1 VRQKTA
7 TPAAQHEQKSLRFA
21 QGSLWDTPEHSTASV
36 VTEAFAT
43 PRYEMITEPAQ
54 LETLLPRILAAP
66 VVAVDTETTGLDP
79 LTDRL
84 RLIQVATP
92 HLTVVVDVQT
102 CPAQALRPLFSQTHE
117 LLFHNAGFDLQFL
130 TQAGLPWPTHI
141 FDTMLMSQVLG
152 AGKAEGNLSRCG
164 LELVV
169 KRYLGLSL
177 PKEEQ
182 RSQWEGLLRSEQLA
196 YAARDA
202 AVLQPLAER
211 LKEDLHTA
219 SLDRVAAIE
228 NRCVPALA
236 WLESAGLPI
245 DAERWLARAQGD
257 EARVRALEQQLD
269 TIVGQGE
276 TATNLLLNSAPT
288 VNWQS
293 PAQVLQVLRSRGH
306 QIDSTHAAAL
316 ATLDDPLAY
325 ALLEYRDAV
334 IRAQTFGRE
343 WLEAHRHPLTG
354 RIHAQYIQIG
364 TPSGRMAC
372 IRPNV
377 QNIPR
382 SPAYRACIRAAEGH
396 VLVKADFSQI
406 ELRIAA
412 VIANDPAMLSAFQHR
427 QDLHAVTAAR
437 VLNVPLDQVEKSQRQ
452 LAKALNFGLVY
463 GMGARGLQTY
473 AARHYHVALTAA
485 QANRHRQ
492 TFFHTYRGLWRW
504 QQHVARRL
512 QQHANMETYTLVG
525 RRQLN
530 VRHLPVALNSPV
542 QGTGADGLKLA
553 LARLFEYRHD
563 VPWTRLVACVHD
575 ELVAECPAD
584 EAEQTAQWLAHH
596 MTVAMAEILGNTV
609 PVVIETSV
617 GRDWT
622 GGE

>member
-1 VRQKTA
+1 MRQKIA
-7 TPAAQHEQKSLRFA
+7 TPAAQNEQKSPRFV
-21 QGSLWDTPEHSTASV
+21 QGSLWDTPTSSLASV
-36 VTEAFAT
+36 VTETFVT
-43 PRYEMITEPAQ
+43 PRYEMVTEPAQ
-54 LETLLPRILAAP
+54 LETVLPQLLDAP

-84 RLIQVATP
+84 RLIQLATP
-92 HLTVVVDVQT
+92 TLTVIVDVQT
-102 CPAQALRPLFSQTHE
+102 CPVQALRPLFSQAHE

-130 TQAGLPWPTHI
+130 TQAGLPWPAHL

-169 KRYLGLSL
+169 KRYLSVSL

-182 RSQWEGLLRSEQLA
+182 RSQWDGPLRLEQLA

-202 AVLQPLAER
+202 AVLLPLAER
-211 LKEDLHTA
+211 LQQDLHTA
-219 SLDRVAAIE
+219 GLDRVAAIE

-236 WLESAGLPI
+236 WLEGAGLPI
-245 DAERWLARAQGD
+245 DAERWFTRAQRD
-257 EARVRALEQQLD
+257 EERVRTLEQQLD
-269 TIVGQGE
+269 TIIGQGE
-276 TATNLLLNSAPT
+276 TATELLLNSAPT

-293 PAQVLQVLRSRGH
+293 PAQVLQVLRARGH
-306 QIDSTHAAAL
+306 QIDSTHATTL

-343 WLEAHRHPLTG
+343 WLEAHRHPLTR
-354 RIHAQYIQIG
+354 RIHAQYIQLG

-372 IRPNV
+372 IHPNV

-382 SPAYRACIRAAEGH
+382 SPAYRACIRADEGQ

-463 GMGARGLQTY
+463 GMGARGLQAY
-473 AARHYHVALTAA
+473 AARHYHIALTAA

-492 TFFHTYRGLWRW
+492 TFFQAYRGLWRW
-504 QQHVARRL
+504 QQHVA
-512 QQHANMETYTLVG
+512 QHFQRKATTETYTLVG

-575 ELVAECPAD
+575 ELVAECPGD

-596 MTVAMAEILGNTV
+596 MTVAMAEILGESV
-609 PVVIETSV
+609 PVAIETTV